1 MYNEAEIYKYS
12 KIKKAAITFRTAIE
26 DAWAEGLFV
35 GNPLLARFPDGSCG
49 QTSELIGEYLL
60 DSVDDLDY
68 LYYVC
73 GTHYPDSDD
82 EEEMFNG
89 KQSHAW
95 ISIGN
100 PFEDDSIIVD
110 ITGDQFRYN
119 AEYGYFD
126 KAVYVGK
133 RGDFH
138 KLFEVNFRDVY
149 EFHGINGDNLDTQSE
164 LYKLYEQ
171 IVRRIR

>member
-1 MYNEAEIYKYS
+1 MYNEAEIHAYTQ
-12 KIKKAAITFRTAIE
+12 IKKAAITFRTAIE
-26 DAWAEGLFV
+26 EAWAEGLFM
-35 GNPLLARFPDGSCG
+35 GNPLLERFPHGSCG

-60 DSVDDLDY
+60 DSVDNLDG

-73 GTHYPDSDD
+73 GTHYPASDD
-82 EEEMFNG
+82 EEELFNG

-100 PFEDDSIIVD
+100 PFEDNSIIVD
-110 ITGDQFRYN
+110 ITGDQFKGN

-126 KAVYVGK
+126 KAVFVGK

-138 KLFEVNFRDVY
+138 KLFEVNMRDVR
-149 EFHGINGDNLDTQSE
+149 EVHGINSDNSEAQSG

-171 IVRRIR
+171 IVKRII